1 MNWGDYVDTN
11 VEQGSSASLNTVKNT
26 FFCPKLCGVSVRS
39 RSAIDVITSA
49 YSAAFLRQL
58 VDVRLT
64 AVVIILEVKC
74 EMFR

>member
-1 MNWGDYVDTN
+1 M
-11 VEQGSSASLNTVKNT
+11 
-26 FFCPKLCGVSVRS
+26 
-39 RSAIDVITSA
+39 DVITSA

-64 AVVIILEVKC
+64 GVVIILEVKC